1 VDPTPFWRTSKKNF
15 APRFSFAYDLFGN
28 GKTAVRGGY
37 GLFYSR
43 EILGAF
49 ILMSGNPPF
58 SELLTI
64 DNTQLSNPGG
74 GTGRNFD
81 LPITLG
87 SIDTNQLT
95 PNTQQWNLN
104 IQQGLGQNM
113 VLEIGYTGTR
123 GVHFMRTQDL
133 NQPLPNPL
141 IAQGQLNANSVRP
154 YKGWAV
160 INHREQSYAS
170 NYHGLQVGL
179 NRNFAHG
186 LMFQT
191 AYTWSKAIDNADY
204 TGGIYGFY
212 PNTQDASGE
221 RARASFDAN
230 HNFVGSAVW
239 DIPFLRGRNDLVG
252 NILGG
257 WQVSGIY
264 TVRTGLPISPE
275 LGRDNAGVGSSTR
288 QRPFAT
294 GSPFLGRS
302 ERSVTQ
308 WFNASVYTNPA
319 LGTFS
324 PVGRNILS
332 GPGWN
337 QVDMTFMKYFR
348 MTEGVRLELRAE
360 AYNIFNHTQFNG
372 VGLNFNTPS
381 TFGRI
386 TSARDP
392 RSMMLGARL
401 QF

>member
-1 VDPTPFWRTSKKNF
+1 
-15 APRFSFAYDLFGN
+15 
-28 GKTAVRGGY
+28 
-37 GLFYSR
+37 
-43 EILGAF
+43 
-49 ILMSGNPPF
+49 
-58 SELLTI
+58 
-64 DNTQLSNPGG
+64 
-74 GTGRNFD
+74 
-81 LPITLG
+81 
-87 SIDTNQLT
+87 
-95 PNTQQWNLN
+95 
-104 IQQGLGQNM
+104 
-113 VLEIGYTGTR
+113 
-123 GVHFMRTQDL
+123 
-133 NQPLPNPL
+133 
-141 IAQGQLNANSVRP
+141 
-154 YKGWAV
+154 
-160 INHREQSYAS
+160 
-170 NYHGLQVGL
+170 L

-230 HNFVGSAVW
+230 HNFIGSAVW
-239 DIPFLRGRNDLVG
+239 DVPFLRGRNDLVG
-252 NILGG
+252 KALGG
-257 WQVSGIY
+257 WQVSTIY

-360 AYNIFNHTQFNG
+360 AYNIFNHTQFNA
-372 VGLNFNTPS
+372 VGTNFNTPS
-381 TFGRI
+381 TFGRV

-392 RSMMLGARL
+392 RSMMLGARI